1 MAFEQPQV
9 ALEEAQQIE
18 QRLAAARAELS
29 EYQRQA
35 FDAWQELGFC
45 DPSACFVY
53 HDGERGYHVTEYFV
67 DDLDLLAELEQLTKK
82 LEEARVTPDRT
93 EAHLARTRE
102 LFTKPFQ
109 MPILGQPPKTV
120 EFPPVQERV
129 FEYTKEPSW
138 RDRVLRSLFQ

>member
-1 MAFEQPQV
+1 MAFEQPQA
-9 ALEEAQQIE
+9 ALEDVQQIE

-35 FDAWQELGFC
+35 FDVWQELGFC
-45 DPSACFVY
+45 DPSSCFVY
-53 HDGERGYHVTEYFV
+53 HDGERGYSVTEYFT
-67 DDLDLLAELEQLTKK
+67 DDLALLTQLERLTKQV
-82 LEEARVTPDRT
+82 EEARMTPDHT

-120 EFPPVQERV
+120 EPPPVQERLV
-129 FEYTKEPSW
+129 ESRQKPSW
-138 RDRVLRSLFQ
+138 RDRVLESLFQ